1 MIDTNT
7 NFKPYVLVVDD
18 VLKNLKIIGNILLE
32 NGYEISLVSNGFEA
46 IESLKDDKPDL
57 ILLDIMMPEMDGYE
71 ACRRIKS
78 NEDTADIPIIFITA
92 KSETED
98 IVEAFRCGG
107 VDYLTKPFNR
117 EELLVRVKTH
127 VDLKRSRDA
136 SEKHAK
142 EMIAIN
148 AKLSAINEEKQE
160 LLNTIEEDL
169 KIASEYIESLLPKRI
184 NDDTLK
190 IDWMFIPAA
199 TLGGDS
205 FGLHNLDEDHI
216 AMYLLDVCG
225 HGVGPALH
233 SVSVLNNL
241 RNQLLPDTDFT
252 SPKDVITNLNNIFQ
266 MKHHNNI
273 YFTMWYGVYNKQT
286 HKLKYASAGHPPAL
300 LINKYGKAQS
310 LFTRNYVIGAEAIMG
325 YEEKEVDVKK
335 EAILYIFSD
344 GTYEVFKSNTV
355 PWDVDALHRFL
366 ENNNAKGTD
375 ELKELYNHQVEV
387 NGSPQLDDDFSIL
400 KVIFK

>member
-7 NFKPYVLVVDD
+7 NTKPYVLVVDD

-71 ACRRIKS
+71 ACKRIKADPKTS
-78 NEDTADIPIIFITA
+78 DIPIIFITA

-107 VDYLTKPFNR
+107 VDYITKPFNR

-136 SEKHAK
+136 SELHAR
-142 EMIAIN
+142 EMTVLN
-148 AKLSAINEEKQE
+148 EKLSSINEEKQE
-160 LLNTIEEDL
+160 LINTIEEDL
-169 KIASEYIESLLPKRI
+169 KIAAEYIESLLPA
-184 NDDTLK
+184 K
-190 IDWMFIPAA
+190 IDNEILKTEWMFIPAA

-205 FGLHNLDEDHI
+205 FGLHALDDDHI

-233 SVSVLNNL
+233 SVSILNNL
-241 RNQLLPDTDFT
+241 KNQLLPDTDFT
-252 SPKDVITNLNNIFQ
+252 SPKDVISNLNSIFQ
-266 MKHHNNI
+266 MKSHNNI
-273 YFTMWYGVYNKQT
+273 YFTMWYGVYNKKT
-286 HKLKYASAGHPPAL
+286 EKLKYASAGHPPAL
-300 LINKYGKAQS
+300 LINKNGEAKS

-325 YEEKEVDVKK
+325 YVEEEVEVRRT
-335 EAILYIFSD
+335 AQLYIFSD
-344 GTYEVFKSNTV
+344 GTYEIFKTDTV
-355 PWDVDALHRFL
+355 PWDVEALHRFL
-366 ENNNAKGTD
+366 ENKNGKGFD
-375 ELKELYNHQVEV
+375 ELTELYNHQIDV
-387 NGSPQLDDDFSIL
+387 NGSSQLDDDFSIL
-400 KVIFK
+400 KVTFK

>member
-71 ACRRIKS
+71 ACKRIKS
-78 NEDTADIPIIFITA
+78 NEETADIPIIFITA

-136 SEKHAK
+136 SENHAK
-142 EMIAIN
+142 EMTAIN

-184 NDDTLK
+184 DNDTLK

-205 FGLHNLDEDHI
+205 FGLHNLDENHI

-252 SPKDVITNLNNIFQ
+252 SPKDVISNLNNVFQ

-273 YFTMWYGVYNKQT
+273 YFTMWYGVYNKKTQ
-286 HKLKYASAGHPPAL
+286 KLKYASAGHPPAL
-300 LINKYGKAQS
+300 LINKQGEAKS
-310 LFTRNYVIGAEAIMG
+310 LFTRNYVIGAEAVMG

-335 EAILYIFSD
+335 EAKLYIFSD
-344 GTYEVFKSNTV
+344 GTYEVFKSNRV
-355 PWDVDALHRFL
+355 PWNVEALHKFL
-366 ENNNAKGTD
+366 EKNNAKGTD
-375 ELKELYNHQVEV
+375 ELTELYHHQVEV

-400 KVIFK
+400 KVTFK